1 MQKIGEYYTNKIYHK
16 IHYNLP
22 QMLVVSCYAE
32 ANF

>member
-1 MQKIGEYYTNKIYHK
+1 MQKIGEYYNKIYHK